1 MTHRFRFAPV
11 GHERTAQ
18 GFTIVELMVAMV
30 LALIIIAAVG
40 ALYVTSKQSFRVQ
53 DNASGIDE
61 TMRALE
67 EDIAREVRKAG
78 FFGCFRW
85 KPKLAG
91 PGNAYALT
99 AVMPKSLGNKFPI
112 PEVSAG
118 SGVPKLG
125 PNYDV
130 AGGTASTTTVSPLQS
145 TVTIVPGSEFLSI
158 SYGQPLAYLASKM
171 SNGKAALQLNH
182 TINLSGNAGKPLLVS
197 NCDALTLLRA
207 TNSGTLSS
215 IDHAPGN
222 YENVS
227 LGDENWAY
235 AKFDAGAVLMSLQS
249 SVFFLGQKAGDPP
262 TLYLLSPDNPSG
274 QAEPLAAN
282 VEQLNLLYG
291 VDTGAATLTF
301 MNAAAVAALEAA
313 VAESGWLMVRA
324 VRVGLVLRSDADS
337 VSGTAANAGIKFTWN
352 AATGNY
358 DKTSTATDSRLRKA
372 HVFVVAIR
380 GRSPSF

>member
-1 MTHRFRFAPV
+1 MNRRCRFAPV
-11 GHERTAQ
+11 GIERAAQ

-67 EDIAREVRKAG
+67 EDISREARKAG

-99 AVMPKSLGNKFPI
+99 AVTPLSFGNKFPI
-112 PEVSAG
+112 PMVSP
-118 SGVPKLG
+118 GVPKLG

-182 TINLSGNAGKPLLVS
+182 TISLSGDAGKPLLVS

-207 TNSGTLSS
+207 SETGTRSL
-215 IDHAPGN
+215 IDHHPGN
-222 YENVS
+222 FENLS

-262 TLYLLSPDNPSG
+262 TLYLLSPDNQSG

-324 VRVGLVLRSDADS
+324 VKVGFVLRSDADS

-372 HVFVVAIR
+372 HVFTVAIR

>member
-1 MTHRFRFAPV
+1 MKHRFRFGP
-11 GHERTAQ
+11 GNSERAAR

-40 ALYVTSKQSFRVQ
+40 ALYVTSRQSFRVQ

-67 EDIAREVRKAG
+67 EDISREVRKAG

-99 AVMPKSLGNKFPI
+99 AVTPLSFGNKFPI
-112 PEVSAG
+112 PMASV
-118 SGVPKLG
+118 GVPKLG

-130 AGGTASTTTVSPLQS
+130 GGGTASTATVSPLQS
-145 TVTIVPGSEFLSI
+145 TVTIIPGSEFLSI

-171 SNGKAALQLNH
+171 TNGKASLQLNH
-182 TINLSGNAGKPLLVS
+182 TINLSDDAGKPLLIS

-207 TNSGTLSS
+207 SETGTRSV
-215 IDHAPGN
+215 IDHNPGN
-222 YENVS
+222 FENVS

-262 TLYLLSPDNPSG
+262 TLYLLSPDSQSG

-291 VDTGAATLTF
+291 VDTGAATLTY

-324 VRVGLVLRSDADS
+324 VKVGLVLRSDADS
-337 VSGTAANAGIKFTWN
+337 VSGAAANAGIKFTWN

-358 DKTSTATDSRLRKA
+358 DKTSTATDSRLRRA
-372 HVFVVAIR
+372 HVFTVAIR
-380 GRSPSF
+380 GRAPSF